1 MPYQHLLHFKHFYFL
16 VFIQKKCISAWNQS
30 WWCGQNLW
38 ILSWELCQTTWNTDV
53 WKQHAVTLQS
63 IPCTVNTTGSL
74 NRSPPRRSIA
84 HTTTVLLYSF
94 VAGTCKNTVL
104 PVPVVLISCVF
115 NSVDPLTIQTIMPAL
130 ALQLKV
136 AVDPN
141 VALIDVGVLTKAGIE
156 NNENTIKLASDSLIV
171 SWDRIIYLYKA
182 LFQHIGW
189 LYITARPTLL
199 QKDAVNGL
207 FINTTNFYYHTN
219 CEILVFTQYYLQ
231 ATAPLSISNSV
242 TIAAVMWCFIV

>member
-1 MPYQHLLHFKHFYFL
+1 M
-16 VFIQKKCISAWNQS
+16 
-30 WWCGQNLW
+30 
-38 ILSWELCQTTWNTDV
+38 
-53 WKQHAVTLQS
+53 
-63 IPCTVNTTGSL
+63 
-74 NRSPPRRSIA
+74 
-84 HTTTVLLYSF
+84 LLYSF

-171 SWDRIIYLYKA
+171 S
-182 LFQHIGW
+182 
-189 LYITARPTLL
+189 
-199 QKDAVNGL
+199 
-207 FINTTNFYYHTN
+207 
-219 CEILVFTQYYLQ
+219 
-231 ATAPLSISNSV
+231 
-242 TIAAVMWCFIV
+242 

>member
-1 MPYQHLLHFKHFYFL
+1 M
-16 VFIQKKCISAWNQS
+16 
-30 WWCGQNLW
+30 
-38 ILSWELCQTTWNTDV
+38 
-53 WKQHAVTLQS
+53 
-63 IPCTVNTTGSL
+63 
-74 NRSPPRRSIA
+74 
-84 HTTTVLLYSF
+84 LLYSF

-171 SWDRIIYLYKA
+171 
-182 LFQHIGW
+182 
-189 LYITARPTLL
+189 
-199 QKDAVNGL
+199 N
-207 FINTTNFYYHTN
+207 
-219 CEILVFTQYYLQ
+219 
-231 ATAPLSISNSV
+231 
-242 TIAAVMWCFIV
+242 